1 VCQIRQVPLY
11 YNIKNIISCDQLYF
25 NDFYNVVCFTIG
37 SGKSSLIANWAKQVE
52 DAEPDTFVFVHFIGS
67 SADSSDYLKLI
78 RR

>member
-1 VCQIRQVPLY
+1 MFQIRQVPLY
-11 YNIKNIISCDQLYF
+11 YNIKNIISCDQL
-25 NDFYNVVCFTIG
+25 CFTIG